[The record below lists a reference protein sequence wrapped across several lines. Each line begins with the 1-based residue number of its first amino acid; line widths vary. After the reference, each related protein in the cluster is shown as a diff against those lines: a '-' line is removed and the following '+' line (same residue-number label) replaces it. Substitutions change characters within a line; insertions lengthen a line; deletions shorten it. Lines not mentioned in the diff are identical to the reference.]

1 MRSMKTRQMLMI
13 NNDLFFYSG
22 FLYAH
27 RPPQKSVG
35 RPSTPKLLK
44 SPGAEDPGNIRPLR
58 ITPESPQP
66 TRNQAEEEEEEEQ
79 VLSPPL
85 PRPQPVG
92 QNKPINEQTPAAASG
107 QSILSSTKC
116 CYHNYAYYPLVTS
129 FTMPFRKHKQFSSPK
144 ALNRHHRSR
153 GGQSYNGREP
163 SAGTRAEGEGGR
175 GAEAAGGAGEVC

>member
-1 MRSMKTRQMLMI
+1 M
-13 NNDLFFYSG
+13 NDFFFYSG

-27 RPPQKSVG
+27 RPPQKSAR

-44 SPGAEDPGNIRPLR
+44 SPGAEDPGNVRPLR

-66 TRNQAEEEEEEEQ
+66 TRKQAKEDEEEEEEEQ

-92 QNKPINEQTPAAASG
+92 QNKPVNELTPAAASG

-116 CYHNYAYYPLVTS
+116 YCHNYADYPLVIS
-129 FTMPFRKHKQFSSPK
+129 FTMPF
-144 ALNRHHRSR
+144 
-153 GGQSYNGREP
+153 
-163 SAGTRAEGEGGR
+163 
-175 GAEAAGGAGEVC
+175 